1 MEISLLGLITK
12 EGNVFG
18 NVVQLNTPEGIVFD
32 INLGDGG
39 VIAGNFSE
47 VEEVLAEWGYDFFP
61 MTCSVTIPN

>member
-1 MEISLLGLITK
+1 MEIALLGLINK
-12 EGNVFG
+12 EGNACGSVI
-18 NVVQLNTPEGIVFD
+18 QLNTPEGIVFD

-61 MTCSVTIPN
+61 MTCSVTIPD